1 MSLIEQLKDNR
12 PKLTVSSLRTYN
24 SILKNLAKS
33 LDFEPTRENFISN
46 RDNIMKHLKETDPKK
61 RKTILASI
69 IVLLDN
75 GKDDETVDTFREKMM
90 SDVKQAEDEVKE
102 QKLTDKQKENWL
114 SWDEVEKV
122 YKDLE
127 KETKALFKID
137 NLKPSAK
144 MRLQDYVMLSCLMLI
159 PPRRSLDWADF
170 KIKNIDEDKDNYLL
184 KDKLVFNS
192 YKTKKYYGKQTID
205 IAKNPL
211 KKILNDWI
219 KIQDGDYLFTDT
231 KGNYL
236 SPTKLTF
243 RLYSLFNSKGKKIST
258 SMLRHIFI
266 TDKVLPNIPKL
277 TELEKQARDMGH
289 SLEEQ
294 MKYKKFDT
302 PDQEEPIQKA
312 KKTRSKKTE
321 LK

>member
-277 TELEKQARDMGH
+277 TELEKQATDMGH
-289 SLEEQ
+289 SLSEQ

-302 PDQEEPIQKA
+302 PDEEEPIQKA

>member
-12 PKLTVSSLRTYN
+12 PKLAPTSLRTYN

-46 RDNIMKHLKETDPKK
+46 RDNIMKFLKETDPKK

-75 GKDDETVDTFREKMM
+75 GKDNETVDTFREKMM
-90 SDVKQAEDEVKE
+90 TDVKSADDEVKE
-102 QKLTDKQKENWL
+102 QKLTPKQQENWL
-114 SWDEVEKV
+114 SWDEIQRV
-122 YKDLE
+122 YSDLE
-127 KETKALFKID
+127 KETKGLFKIEK
-137 NLKPSAK
+137 LKPSAK
-144 MRLQDYVMLSCLMLI
+144 MRLQDFVLLSALMLI

-170 KIKNIDEDKDNYLL
+170 KIKNIDEDKDNYML
-184 KDKLVFNS
+184 KDKLIFNS
-192 YKTKKYYGKQTID
+192 YKTKKYYGKQTVD
-205 IAKNPL
+205 ISKNTAL

-243 RLYSLFNSKGKKIST
+243 RLYGLFNAKGKKIST

-266 TDKVLPNIPKL
+266 TDKVLPNIPKM
-277 TELEKQARDMGH
+277 TELEEQARLMGH
-289 SLEEQ
+289 SLTEQ

-302 PDQEEPIQKA
+302 AEEGPIQKA
-312 KKTRSKKTE
+312 KRGRKKLE
-321 LK
+321 KVN

>member
-1 MSLIEQLKDNR
+1 MSLTEQIKENR
-12 PKLTVSSLRTYN
+12 PKLAPTSVRTYI
-24 SILKNLAKS
+24 SILKNLSKS

-46 RDNIMKHLKETDPKK
+46 RDKIISHLKDIEPKK

-75 GKDDETVDTFREKMM
+75 GKENEVVDTFREKMM
-90 SDVKQAEDEVKE
+90 TDVKQAEDEVKE

-114 SWDEVEKV
+114 SWDEIEKI
-122 YKDLE
+122 YYDLD
-127 KETKALFKID
+127 KETKGLWKIE
-137 NLKPSAK
+137 NLKHSAK
-144 MRLQDYVMLSCLMLI
+144 MRLQDFVLLSCLMLI
-159 PPRRSLDWADF
+159 PPRRSLDWSDF
-170 KIKNIDEDKDNYLL
+170 KIKNIDEDKDNYIL

-192 YKTKKYYGKQTID
+192 YKTKKYYGKQTVD
-205 IAKNPL
+205 IKNSPL

-219 KIQDGDYLFTDT
+219 KVQDGDYLFTDT

-243 RLYSLFNSKGKKIST
+243 RLYSLFKEKGKKIST

-277 TELEKQARDMGH
+277 TELEKQATDMGH
-289 SLEEQ
+289 SLSEQ

-302 PDQEEPIQKA
+302 PGAEEEPIQKPKRGR
-312 KKTRSKKTE
+312 KKAEKN
-321 LK
+321 